1 MPRKLRKRECTR
13 IVRLVLTHFNRVEDL
28 TEELGIDR
36 TTPYGW
42 LMIPLHHLEKI
53 SELTGLH
60 PAMLRPDLAAM
71 FETNIAK
78 KESGE

>member
-1 MPRKLRKRECTR
+1 
-13 IVRLVLTHFNRVEDL
+13 
-28 TEELGIDR
+28 LGIDR